1 MEDHSS
7 DTKHYN
13 KLAVMA
19 ALSFISM
26 YALMYSMVDRFEN
39 LFLNVNQFY
48 MAALMVSP
56 MIIIEVL
63 LMSIMYRNKKRNTA
77 IIILSF
83 VALIGF
89 FLGIRYQTGVSDRQF
104 LRSMIP
110 HHSGAILMCEQ
121 ADLQDPELKKLCEDI
136 IANQQQ
142 EIEK

>member
-1 MEDHSS
+1 
-7 DTKHYN
+7 
-13 KLAVMA
+13 MA